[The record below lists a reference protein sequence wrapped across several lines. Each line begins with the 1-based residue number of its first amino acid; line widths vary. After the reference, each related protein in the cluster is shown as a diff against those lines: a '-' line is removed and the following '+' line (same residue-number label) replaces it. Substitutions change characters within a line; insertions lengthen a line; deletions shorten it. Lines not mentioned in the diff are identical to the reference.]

1 MLSKTPYLVLALLL
15 GCSGSEPTQDSAE
28 RLWEGRTSGECAD
41 GADNDGDGAYDCVDT
56 DCAGAPECALDSG
69 QTNGGGQAFDEA
81 WQLLMERVEDEVEQ
95 EGVPGI
101 SVAVLIDGKLAF
113 YGGVG
118 VHTYASGSPV
128 TSDTVYR
135 WNSVSKMHTAT
146 AILRAVEAGEAE
158 LGDSVTDWVPELT
171 LGGGY
176 NPEDIT
182 LHHLMTHTA
191 ALPDM
196 WTTSCSDTTD
206 DGLAT
211 YYQDRTIT
219 PMAQPGSFY
228 NYSNNNWNLLGLV
241 AERIYGESFLELI
254 DSEVL
259 EPTGMTSGTFD
270 VHRAVEGPYAI
281 GVDSNYDYY
290 TPDLHDCAYMRPC
303 TMLHGSVLD
312 LAETAR
318 VHLADGGN
326 LLSSETIE
334 TMRSQHATGYPDGS
348 TVGYGQFTYSH
359 KGVSYVTHSGSGAGY
374 RSQWSI
380 VPEQGFGIV
389 VVANAA
395 WADPYEIVED
405 AFDLFLEFD
414 PDWQPV
420 STQTDP
426 ASWGDYEGSY
436 EDPNYWGGLRV
447 YLRDNDKLYMEMID
461 IGGSY
466 RLYQYG
472 GDTFFFVRNGYWYTV
487 RFMRDDEGA
496 VEWMVNRYWV
506 GSRQSELS
514 SSSAAPPSSSEEQA
528 RVWEQSAR
536 RYRPELLRPLMDD

>member
-1 MLSKTPYLVLALLL
+1 MLSKTNYLIFAILF
-15 GCSGSEPTQDSAE
+15 GCGGSEPTNDSGE
-28 RLWEGRTSGECAD
+28 RIWEGRTTGECSD
-41 GADNDGDGAYDCVDT
+41 EADNDGDGAYDCADS
-56 DCAGAPECALDSG
+56 DCAGSPDCTDETGQPLD
-69 QTNGGGQAFDEA
+69 DEA
-81 WQLLMERVEDEVEQ
+81 ALQAAWEALIERVEDEVEQ

-101 SVAVLIDGKLAF
+101 SLAVLVDGKLAF
-113 YGGVG
+113 SGGVG
-118 VHTYASGSPV
+118 VHTYSGGSPV
-128 TSDTVYR
+128 NSETVYR

-146 AILRAVEAGEAE
+146 AILRAVEAGEAA

-176 NPEDIT
+176 DPSDIT

-196 WTTSCSDTTD
+196 WTTSCSDTSD
-206 DGLAT
+206 GGLAD
-211 YYQDRTIT
+211 YYRDSRHTLMG
-219 PMAQPGSFY
+219 PPGAFY

-241 AERIYGESFLELI
+241 AERIYGAPFLELI

-270 VHRAVEGPYAI
+270 VDEAVDGPYAI
-281 GVDSNYDYY
+281 GVGANYDYY

-318 VHLADGGN
+318 VHLANGDE
-326 LLSSETIE
+326 LLSSDTVAA
-334 TMRSQHATGYPDGS
+334 MRSQHITGYPDGS

-359 KGVSYVTHSGSGAGY
+359 RGIPYIAHSGSGAGF

-380 VPEQGFGIV
+380 VPEQGFGVV

-395 WADPYEIVED
+395 WADPYQIVED

-414 PDWQPV
+414 PDWQPT

-426 ASWGDYEGSY
+426 ATWGDYEGSY
-436 EDPNYWGGLRV
+436 EDPTYWGTLEV
-447 YLRDNDKLYMEMID
+447 YQGDNDKLYLDMLD
-461 IGGSY
+461 SGGSY

-472 GDTFFFVRNGYWYTV
+472 GDTFFFVRNDYWYTV
-487 RFMRDDEGA
+487 RFMRDDDGA
-496 VEWMVNRYWV
+496 VGWMVNRYWV
-506 GSRQSELS
+506 GARQ
-514 SSSAAPPSSSEEQA
+514 AQRGAVGAPPSSAEDRE
-528 RVWEQSAR
+528 RVWQQSAR
-536 RYRPELLRPLMDD
+536 RYRPDSQRPLMDD